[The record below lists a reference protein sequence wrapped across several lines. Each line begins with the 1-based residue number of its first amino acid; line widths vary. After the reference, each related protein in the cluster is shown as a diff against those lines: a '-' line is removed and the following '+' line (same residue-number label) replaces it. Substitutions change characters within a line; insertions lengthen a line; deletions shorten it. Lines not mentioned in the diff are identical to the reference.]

1 MQPDCYTPRP
11 MKQLTFQGRHYAM
24 TAHESVLDCLLR
36 HGQAIPYACRAGM
49 CQACLVKA
57 EAGVVTEESKRWI
70 KPALQ
75 ARGYTL
81 ACQWVPPDD
90 AACSLPDVADFSVA
104 GRIAALDRLSPTVL
118 RVRIQPEDLRSM
130 FAARPG
136 QYLSLINPQG
146 VTRAYSIANDPEQ
159 DGFVELHVA
168 ATSHGLLSHWLFETA
183 TAGSRVHLRGPSGEC
198 CYRAADMAE
207 QPLLLAGTG
216 TGLAPLIGIARDALA
231 QGHQPRIDLFHGGRS
246 AAQLY
251 LVEELR
257 ALAAEHPNFHYHA
270 CVREGEAPPAVGH
283 RGDLCDLVTASITR
297 QEAPRLCAFLCGAPV
312 FVHAMRKQLFLA
324 GLRAQHIHCDPFTE
338 RQVVATQGE
347 TT

>member
-1 MQPDCYTPRP
+1 
-11 MKQLTFQGRHYAM
+11 MKQLTFQGRHFPM

-36 HGQAIPYACRAGM
+36 HGQALPYACRAGM

-57 EAGVVTEESKRWI
+57 EAGIVTEESKRWI

-81 ACQWVPPDD
+81 ACQWLPPGD

-104 GRIAALDRLSPTVL
+104 ARITALDRLSPTVL
-118 RVRIQPEDLRSM
+118 RVRIQPEDPRSM

-146 VTRAYSIANDPEQ
+146 VTRAYSLANDPEQ
-159 DGFVELHVA
+159 DGFIELHVA
-168 ATSHGLLSHWLFETA
+168 ATSHGILSHWLFNTA
-183 TAGSRVHLRGPSGEC
+183 SAGTGVHLRGASGEC
-198 CYRAADMAE
+198 CYRVADMAE
-207 QPLLLAGTG
+207 QALLLAGTG
-216 TGLAPLIGIARDALA
+216 TGLAPLIGIVRDALA
-231 QGHQPRIDLFHGGRS
+231 QGHVPRIELFHGGRT

-251 LVEELR
+251 LVEELC
-257 ALAAEHPNFHYHA
+257 ALAARHPNFHYHA
-270 CVREGEAPPAVGH
+270 CVREGEVPPTCGQ
-283 RGDLCDLVTASITR
+283 RGDLYELVAAAIPR
-297 QEAPRLCAFLCGAPV
+297 REAPQVRAFLCGAPD
-312 FVHAMRKQLFLA
+312 FVHGMRKQLFLA

-347 TT
+347 KA

>member
-1 MQPDCYTPRP
+1 
-11 MKQLTFQGRHYAM
+11 MKQLTFRGQRFPLAEY
-24 TAHESVLDCLLR
+24 ESVLDCLLR

-57 EAGVVTEESKRWI
+57 EGGSVTEESRRWI

-75 ARGYTL
+75 DLGYTL

-90 AACSLPDVADFSVA
+90 AACALPDISDFSVA
-104 GRIAALDRLSPTVL
+104 AGILELERLTPAVL
-118 RVRIQPEDLRSM
+118 RVRLAAQDPGSM

-136 QYLSLINPQG
+136 QYLSLINPDG

-168 ATSHGLLSHWLFETA
+168 ATTHGVLSHWLFGTA
-183 TAGSRVHLRGPSGEC
+183 RVGTRVHLRGPGGDCFYIEQ
-198 CYRAADMAE
+198 DMAD

-231 QGHQPRIDLFHGGRS
+231 RGHAARIDLFHGGRT

-251 LVEELR
+251 LQEVLC
-257 ALAAEHPNFHYHA
+257 ALADRHANFHYHA
-270 CVREGEAPPAVGH
+270 CVREGALPPAGH
-283 RGDLCDLVTASITR
+283 TGALEQIIADTLDASS
-297 QEAPRLCAFLCGAPV
+297 APQLRAFLCGAPA
-312 FVHAMRKQLFLA
+312 FVHGMRKQLFLL
-324 GLRAQHIHCDPFTE
+324 GVRAQHIHSDPFTE
-338 RQVVATQGE
+338 RQVVAQNPGDSA
-347 TT
+347 